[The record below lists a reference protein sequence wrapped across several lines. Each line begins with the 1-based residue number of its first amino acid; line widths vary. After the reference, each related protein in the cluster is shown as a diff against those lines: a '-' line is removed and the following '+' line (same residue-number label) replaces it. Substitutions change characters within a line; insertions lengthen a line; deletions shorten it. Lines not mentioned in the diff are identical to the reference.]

1 MANIMTVLN
10 MLEEIEIS
18 MKNLYQW
25 VSEEFS
31 DDLDLYRF
39 FQRMSR
45 EEETHAG
52 MVRYQKRLIHQ
63 NPDSF
68 DEVSIDLSELR
79 EFLDFISSI
88 RKNSPDLTPES
99 ALKLAIQLEG
109 MDEERMYRHAIVE
122 SYPELKELIHSL
134 TQSDEQHCVFLKDF
148 AKRYLTS
155 EARNSGE

>member
-1 MANIMTVLN
+1 MTVLN

-31 DDLDLYRF
+31 DDLDLSRT

-52 MVRYQKRLIHQ
+52 MVRYQKRLIRQ

-68 DEVSIDLSELR
+68 DKVSIDLSGLR

-88 RKNSPDLTPES
+88 RKNSPGLTEEG

-109 MDEERMYRHAIVE
+109 MDEERMYRHTIVE
-122 SYPELKELIHSL
+122 SCPELKELIHGL

-148 AKRYLTS
+148 AKRYLAS
-155 EARNSGE
+155 EVGNSGE

>member
-18 MKNLYQW
+18 MKNLYVW
-25 VSEEFS
+25 ISEEFP
-31 DDLDLYRF
+31 DDPDFYRF

-52 MVRYQKRLIHQ
+52 MVKYQKRLIRQ

-68 DEVSIDLSELR
+68 DEVSVDLSELQ
-79 EFLDFISSI
+79 EFLEFISSI
-88 RKNSPDLTPES
+88 KEKYLDLTPES

-109 MDEERMYRHAIVE
+109 MDEERMYRNVIVE
-122 SYPELKELIHSL
+122 SYPELKELIHNL
-134 TQSDEQHCVFLKDF
+134 TRSDEEHCVFLKNF
-148 AKRYLTS
+148 TRQYLGSDPTS
-155 EARNSGE
+155 VE